1 MDFANSIN
9 TPLDIETLKVV
20 SQEIDNK
27 GEITINVLSRK
38 NYGSCHICGKSATKS
53 NGTAPERVVR
63 HLPIFGKAVYLRI
76 TPNRPSCGDCAHHST
91 TTGQCHW
98 LFFNFLQDRRRA
110 LYILEKSVAMT
121 ATQRRAMVVTA
132 TA

>member
-38 NYGSCHICGKSATKS
+38 GQNFVISAENPRQNPMEQHLREWFAIFLFLAKLFIFELLQSDIPVMIAIIILQQQS
-53 NGTAPERVVR
+53 NM
-63 HLPIFGKAVYLRI
+63 
-76 TPNRPSCGDCAHHST
+76 
-91 TTGQCHW
+91 TGVKDMP
-98 LFFNFLQDRRRA
+98 L
-110 LYILEKSVAMT
+110 
-121 ATQRRAMVVTA
+121 
-132 TA
+132 